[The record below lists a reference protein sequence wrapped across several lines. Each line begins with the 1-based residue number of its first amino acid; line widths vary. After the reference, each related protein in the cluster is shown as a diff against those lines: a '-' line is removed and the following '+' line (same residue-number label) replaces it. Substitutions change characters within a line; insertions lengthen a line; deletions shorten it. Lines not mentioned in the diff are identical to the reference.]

1 MAYNKS
7 ITRRKNPMIK
17 MEERYRKMK
26 HRVEHTNEYLQKKVE
41 EMHQEYLST
50 STPTRKYRVWCRKNG
65 LTVPDWAQEAAKRY
79 KVEVD
84 VTSDGKPRR
93 NVRATSKKYLKRFGI
108 EKQKGYVIHHCCGY
122 ENPDKFVYLPVE
134 LHNKIHKF
142 LRANNVIADSNHYDM
157 IKNMLSESDKQ
168 TFVHL

>member
-1 MAYNKS
+1 MTK
-7 ITRRKNPMIK
+7 I
-17 MEERYRKMK
+17 EQRYSQMK
-26 HRVEHTNEYLQKKVE
+26 HRVEHTSEYLQKKVE
-41 EMHQEYLST
+41 EMHQEYIST
-50 STPTRKYRVWCRKNG
+50 GTPTRKYRVWCRKNG
-65 LTVPDWAQEAAKRY
+65 LSVPDWAQEAAKRY

-142 LRANNVIADSNHYDM
+142 LRANNIIADSNHYDM
-157 IKNMLSESDKQ
+157 IKNMLSESDKP